1 MSPPLRGAPWAAHR
15 PGLRGVLDV
24 RLGLPLLILSLL
36 TGWLLWQRDWPAV
49 LLSAAAT
56 GLLWAR
62 RDTDSTVKA
71 QLAAPPSL
79 DAGVR
84 RMATAVIP
92 AWARQLSAIQSTT
105 QNGAQELLAS
115 FSSLLELQDQFE
127 KMLARQATREEL
139 QALSQDMHGISEQA
153 MHGLQFGDRLAQM
166 ADILRLDTEQFLARM
181 PSMADVT
188 DNSAQDWLNALE
200 ARFTTEEQRQFHH
213 GQPAAPKAD
222 KVDFF

>member
-1 MSPPLRGAPWAAHR
+1 MSHPLRGAPRAARR

-24 RLGLPLLILSLL
+24 RLGLPLLILALL
-36 TGWLLWQRDWPAV
+36 SGWLIWQRDWPA
-49 LLSAAAT
+49 LLLCAAAA

-62 RDTDSTVKA
+62 RDADSKA
-71 QLAAPPSL
+71 KATLATPSTL

-92 AWARQLSAIQSTT
+92 AWTRQLSAIQSTT
-105 QNGAQELLAS
+105 QSGANELLAS
-115 FSSLLELQDQFE
+115 FSNLMELQDQFE
-127 KMLARQATREEL
+127 KMLARQATSEEL
-139 QALSQDMHGISEQA
+139 QALSRDMQTLSEQA

-166 ADILRLDTEQFLARM
+166 VDILRLDTEQFLARM
-181 PSMADVT
+181 PSMAEAS
-188 DNSAQDWLNALE
+188 DNSAQEWLNALE
-200 ARFTTEEQRQFHH
+200 TRFTTEEQRQFHH